1 MSFKTLNQLST
12 ETASR
17 ARQLRLK
24 EKLTQEQLSERAGMP
39 LSTYKRFEQKGL
51 ISFEGLIK
59 VAIALR
65 AERGLEALFSPQ
77 PNETEFASLEEVEQ
91 TLTSSPKKPYNPPP
105 RV

>member
-1 MSFKTLNQLST
+1 MSFKTLKQLSS

-24 EKLTQEQLSERAGMP
+24 EKLTQEQLSERAGIP

-65 AERGLEALFSPQ
+65 AEDGLEALFTPKA
-77 PNETEFASLEEVEQ
+77 NETEFGSLSDVEKA
-91 TLTSSPKKPYNPPP
+91 LTPYPKKPYNPPP